1 MLPLFLKQAL
11 RSQLHFSPL
20 CFVDNNIRYSLQLMV
35 VPTQSMVM
43 APGGGFFSV
52 QRVKYPVQTFFF
64 FNEMGGSSLNEI
76 STRTPALLHLV
87 DKKKIIK

>member
-1 MLPLFLKQAL
+1 MD
-11 RSQLHFSPL
+11 
-20 CFVDNNIRYSLQLMV
+20 DNICYSLQLMV

-76 STRTPALLHLV
+76 STRTPVMAMPFTWTSRPLSR
-87 DKKKIIK
+87 DTSFITFGR

>member
-1 MLPLFLKQAL
+1 MDKPLF
-11 RSQLHFSPL
+11 SS
-20 CFVDNNIRYSLQLMV
+20 YSLQLMV
-35 VPTQSMVM
+35 VPTHSM

-87 DKKKIIK
+87 DLKKKIIK